1 MADNSVLDN
10 KRMFVIGSIRLS
22 VSRHYLHD
30 LQGKYM
36 RVVVSLLKR
45 NLGTGCLV
53 WQIKQW
59 ELYLKMSAVQGCIY
73 IYRWFS
79 QQRV

>member
-1 MADNSVLDN
+1 MFRMADNSVLDN

-36 RVVVSLLKR
+36 RVVVSLGKESR
-45 NLGTGCLV
+45 NWMPGL
-53 WQIKQW
+53 
-59 ELYLKMSAVQGCIY
+59 AD
-73 IYRWFS
+73 
-79 QQRV
+79 